1 MRKFGLI
8 GYPLKHSFSKKYF
21 TDKFE
26 KEGLIGNRYDLYEI
40 EDVSQ
45 IKEVLD
51 NNPGLVGLNVTIP
64 YKEQVIPYLTEL
76 EEGCREIGAVNTI
89 KIAQGKL
96 VGFNTDYFG
105 FKESLVN
112 WLPEKRTKAL
122 ILGSGGACRAVKQ
135 ALNDLEI
142 PFLIV
147 SRTKTAG
154 NERIVYGDLNEQLV
168 RDYPLI
174 INTTPLGTYPNMME
188 MPEFPISL
196 LTAKHRVYDLIY
208 NPEETRFMQSAR
220 EKGALVKNGLEMLHL
235 QAEAAWEIWNKT

>member
-21 TDKFE
+21 TAKFE
-26 KEGLIGNRYDLYEI
+26 KEGLIGNQYDLYEI
-40 EDVSQ
+40 EEVSM

-51 NNPGLVGLNVTIP
+51 NNPALVGLNVTIP
-64 YKEQVIPYLTEL
+64 FKEQVIPYLDEL

-89 KIAQGKL
+89 KIAKGKL
-96 VGFNTDYFG
+96 MGYNTDYIG
-105 FKESLVN
+105 FKESLIN
-112 WLPEKRTKAL
+112 WLPEKTTKAL

-135 ALNDLEI
+135 ALKDLGI
-142 PFLIV
+142 PFFVV
-147 SRTKTAG
+147 SRTKT
-154 NERIVYGDLNEQLV
+154 NDSERIVYGDLDGQLV
-168 RDYPLI
+168 EDYPLI

-188 MPEFPISL
+188 MPEFPIHL

-208 NPEETRFMQSAR
+208 NPEETRLMQSAR

-235 QAEAAWEIWNKT
+235 QAEAAWEIWTRE

>member
-21 TDKFE
+21 TAKFE
-26 KEGLIGNRYDLYEI
+26 KEGLMGNQYDLYEI
-40 EDVSQ
+40 EDVSK

-51 NNPGLVGLNVTIP
+51 NNPALVGLNVTIP
-64 YKEQVIPYLTEL
+64 FKEQVIPYLDEL

-89 KIAQGKL
+89 KIAKGKL
-96 VGFNTDYFG
+96 MGYNTDYIG
-105 FKESLVN
+105 FKESLIN
-112 WLPEKRTKAL
+112 WLPEKTTKAL

-135 ALNDLEI
+135 ALKDLGI
-142 PFLIV
+142 PFFVV
-147 SRTKTAG
+147 SRTKT
-154 NERIVYGDLNEQLV
+154 NDSERIVYGDLDGQLV
-168 RDYPLI
+168 EDYPLI

-188 MPEFPISL
+188 MPEFPIHL

-208 NPEETRFMQSAR
+208 NPEETRLMQSAR

-235 QAEAAWEIWNKT
+235 QAEAAWEIWTRE

>member
-21 TDKFE
+21 TAKFE
-26 KEGLIGNRYDLYEI
+26 REGLADNQYDLYEI
-40 EDVSQ
+40 EDVARMQ
-45 IKEVLD
+45 EVLD
-51 NNPGLVGLNVTIP
+51 ENPDLVGLNVTIP
-64 YKEQVIPYLTEL
+64 YKEQVIPYLDEL

-89 KIAQGKL
+89 RINKGRL
-96 VGFNTDYFG
+96 MGYNTDYIG
-105 FKESLVN
+105 FKESLAH
-112 WLPEKRTKAL
+112 WLPEKQTRAL
-122 ILGSGGACRAVKQ
+122 ILGSGGASRAVKQ
-135 ALNDLEI
+135 ALKDLGI
-142 PFLIV
+142 SYKVV
-147 SRTKTAG
+147 SRRKSG
-154 NERIVYGDLNEQLV
+154 DSERIGYADLDGQLV
-168 RDYPLI
+168 AGHPLI
-174 INTTPLGTYPNMME
+174 INTTPVGTYPNMME